1 MRQAQ
6 WQAMGE
12 SEKAIHVVRG
22 FVRGKF
28 KNYRMML
35 YRSQRKHAE
44 LLLADAIA
52 RLDNAR
58 FSRTCGDNAS

>member
-1 MRQAQ
+1 
-6 WQAMGE
+6 MGE